1 MERASKLAKH
11 SENDPKPPCSWY
23 NALLYGLFSEIQNLY
38 NSGMNDCRHRY
49 QTGLENTL
57 ICQDCGEV
65 FTPDPKVVKHFNQRP
80 KKPLP
85 KKAISYWYLV
95 PVRIKFH
102 YHTDGEESFIDTV
115 LDIPMT
121 EPFISD
127 LKKAEIERSTSQK
140 KILEESLD
148 VLLENVT
155 RELRNTLP
163 PGLQQDCTITV
174 KITGPI
180 SYSKTPLD

>member
-1 MERASKLAKH
+1 MLFH
-11 SENDPKPPCSWY
+11 CQHIYKP
-23 NALLYGLFSEIQNLY
+23 G
-38 NSGMNDCRHRY
+38 SGD
-49 QTGLENTL
+49 TL

-65 FTPDPKVVKHFNQRP
+65 FTPDPVVVKHLKRKP

-85 KKAISYWYLV
+85 EKMIHYWYLV
-95 PVRIKFH
+95 PVRIKYH
-102 YHTDGEESFIDTV
+102 YHSDGEESFTDTV

-121 EPFISD
+121 QPFISD
-127 LKKAEIERSTSQK
+127 LKEAESERGTTQK

-148 VLLENVT
+148 ALLENVT
-155 RELRNTLP
+155 RELRETLP
-163 PGLQQDCTITV
+163 PSLRQDCTITV